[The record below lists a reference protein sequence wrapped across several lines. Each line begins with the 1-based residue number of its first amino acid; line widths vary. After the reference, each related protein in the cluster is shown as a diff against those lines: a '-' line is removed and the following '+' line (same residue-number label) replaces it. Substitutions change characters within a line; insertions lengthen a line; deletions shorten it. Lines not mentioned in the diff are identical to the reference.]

1 MSLEP
6 IDESSAPTHADDVLA
21 ALAAEPRRDTLR
33 YFLETTERTAT
44 LDELASYVA
53 GRVGGL
59 SDDAREDTRLHLH
72 HVHLPKLADVGLV
85 DYDIQSSTVRYRE
98 HPFAERIVE
107 WSG

>member
-1 MSLEP
+1 MAPEP
-6 IDESSAPTHADDVLA
+6 IDESPAPGSADDVLA
-21 ALAAEPRRDTLR
+21 ALAAEARRDTLR

-72 HVHLPKLADVGLV
+72 HVHLPKLADVDLV
-85 DYDIQSSTVRYRE
+85 DYDTQSSTVRYRE
-98 HPFAERIVE
+98 HPFAEKVVK